1 MTQVNLLPSDVKERQ
16 RTRRLMAAVILA
28 VGAVVALLFVVFML
42 QAAKLADAN
51 HKLQAQEAVNAGLD
65 SQITQLQPFSD
76 LKAQVAAREA
86 LTAAALDGQVLWSGV
101 LRDVSMVIPDKV
113 WLSGMV
119 GTLNAPVAAA
129 APVAPP
135 TPGST
140 PSPGA
145 TPAAPTTPTTPAVTG
160 PALVGT
166 IQFTGFADDLP
177 SVAQWLTR
185 LERVTGWANPWIT
198 TATEVDQDGGTAI
211 QWTGSLDLSVE
222 ATVQGGK
229 G

>member
-1 MTQVNLLPSDVKERQ
+1 MTQVNLLPGDVKERQ
-16 RTRRLMAAVILA
+16 QTRRLTAAVILA

-42 QAAKLADAN
+42 QAAKLSDAN
-51 HKLQAQEAVNAGLD
+51 HRLQAQEALNADLG
-65 SQITQLQPFSD
+65 SQISELQPFAD

-86 LTAAALDGQVLWSGV
+86 LTATALDGQVLWSGV

-113 WLSGMV
+113 WLSGLV
-119 GTLNAPVAAA
+119 GTLNNPAAA
-129 APVAPP
+129 APGAPP
-135 TPGST
+135 PPGST

-145 TPAAPTTPTTPAVTG
+145 TPAAPTTPAATG

-166 IQFTGFADDLP
+166 IQFTGNADDLP

-185 LERVTGWANPWIT
+185 LERVTGWANPWIS
-198 TATEVDQDGGTAI
+198 TATEVDQPNGEPGI
-211 QWTGSLDLSVE
+211 QWTGSLDLTVQ

>member
-1 MTQVNLLPSDVKERQ
+1 MTQVNLLPGDVKERQ
-16 RTRRLMAAVILA
+16 RTRQLMAAVILA

-42 QAAKLADAN
+42 QAAKLSDAN
-51 HKLQAQEAVNAGLD
+51 HKLQAQEALNAD
-65 SQITQLQPFSD
+65 INSQIVQLQPFAD
-76 LKAQVAAREA
+76 LKSQVAAREA

-119 GTLNAPVAAA
+119 GALNPPAAAA

-135 TPGST
+135 TPGAT

-145 TPAAPTTPTTPAVTG
+145 TPAAPTTPAVTG
-160 PALVGT
+160 PALIGT

-177 SVAQWLTR
+177 SVAQWLSR
-185 LERVTGWANPWIT
+185 LERVTGWANPWIS
-198 TATEVDQDGGTAI
+198 TATAVDENGPSI
-211 QWTGSLDLSVE
+211 QWTGSLDLSDQ